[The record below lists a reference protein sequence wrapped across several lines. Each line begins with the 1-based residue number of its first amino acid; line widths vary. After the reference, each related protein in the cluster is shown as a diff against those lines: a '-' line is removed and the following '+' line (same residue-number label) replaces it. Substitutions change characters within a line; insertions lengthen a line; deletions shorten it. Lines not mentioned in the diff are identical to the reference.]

1 MRAARRR
8 TCAPDSSPDM
18 YSTRRPALATRAAT
32 CSNRV
37 DLPTPGS
44 PAMSIIEPGT
54 MPPPSR
60 RSTSAM
66 PVVARSAAT
75 SGCALRGAGSSGA
88 SPTGRLSVR
97 GGVLV
102 LGSRNSAYVPHAPQP
117 GQRPSH
123 LGLVRPHSEQRNVV
137 LVLAL
142 GGTRESSP
150 TRDNNATGGWRGF
163 RVRRAALPSSSR
175 RVGAMPPRAT
185 PETWPVGQS
194 GPSPARAGMTEKTAR
209 WGSAPADRGPL
220 CIVGLVEV
228 EGVVRWR

>member
-1 MRAARRR
+1 MSVAALPMRAARRR

-18 YSTRRPALATRAAT
+18 YSTRRPASATRAAT

-66 PVVARSAAT
+66 PVVVRSAAS
-75 SGCALRGAGSSGA
+75 SGCALSGAGPSGEP
-88 SPTGRLSVR
+88 PTGRLRVR
-97 GGVLV
+97 DGVLD
-102 LGSRNSAYVPHAPQP
+102 LGSWNAAYVPHAPQP

-123 LGLVRPHSEQRNVV
+123 LGLVLPQSEQRNAV
-137 LVLAL
+137 LGLAL

-150 TRDNNATGGWRGF
+150 TRANNATGGWRRGPTP
-163 RVRRAALPSSSR
+163 ASPSSILPLWWWRSD
-175 RVGAMPPRAT
+175 
-185 PETWPVGQS
+185 E
-194 GPSPARAGMTEKTAR
+194 AGMTRKEVAGERLRSATRPKATRRAR
-209 WGSAPADRGPL
+209 LDRRL
-220 CIVGLVEV
+220 SD
-228 EGVVRWR
+228 VRRRAE